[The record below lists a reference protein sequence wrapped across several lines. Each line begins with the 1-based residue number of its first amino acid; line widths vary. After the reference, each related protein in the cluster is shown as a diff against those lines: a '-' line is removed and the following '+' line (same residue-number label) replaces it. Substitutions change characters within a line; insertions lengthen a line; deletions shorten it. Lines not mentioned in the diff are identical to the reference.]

1 MESQLKLYR
10 SSTVGITSD
19 NFKLLCD
26 PWLRDG
32 EYYGAWS
39 HYPPYDLDKNLDEI
53 NSYDA
58 IYISHIHPDHCS
70 EKTLSMIS
78 KDIPIY
84 ILAYHSKFLKFKL
97 EKMGFKV
104 IEIQHNSEETL
115 SDDFKIQIMAA
126 DNCDP
131 ELCYKFNGCANI
143 LEKNETQQIDSLA
156 LIKVNGINILNLND
170 CPYELAKSTIKK
182 QLKKTKVDLLLLG
195 YGGAGPYPQC
205 FDNLDHDNKVIK
217 AKKKRDSFLQNA
229 TNFINDINPRY
240 FMPFAGTYF
249 LTGNLSSLQDLR
261 GVPSIDYASDHLENS
276 IKTNS
281 KCIRL
286 NVDNSINLKNF
297 QTSKKYVPISERD
310 IKNYI
315 KNTLSKKQLSY
326 ELDENVK
333 EEEIFN
339 LAKKAHIR
347 YLNKIEDIKIELNSN
362 ILIKV
367 LEKYIFIDNKNSKIS
382 LIDKNAIHSMNNYVL
397 YMLNPKLLKKILMG
411 PRYAHWNNAEIGS
424 HIKFFRKPDIFDRR
438 IYNAICYFHI

>member
-1 MESQLKLYR
+1 M
-10 SSTVGITSD
+10 
-19 NFKLLCD
+19 
-26 PWLRDG
+26 
-32 EYYGAWS
+32 
-39 HYPPYDLDKNLDEI
+39 
-53 NSYDA
+53 
-58 IYISHIHPDHCS
+58 
-70 EKTLSMIS
+70 
-78 KDIPIY
+78 
-84 ILAYHSKFLKFKL
+84 
-97 EKMGFKV
+97 
-104 IEIQHNSEETL
+104 
-115 SDDFKIQIMAA
+115 
-126 DNCDP
+126 
-131 ELCYKFNGCANI
+131 
-143 LEKNETQQIDSLA
+143 
-156 LIKVNGINILNLND
+156 
-170 CPYELAKSTIKK
+170 
-182 QLKKTKVDLLLLG
+182 LG

-217 AKKKRDSFLQNA
+217 AEKKRDSFLQNA
-229 TNFINDINPRY
+229 TNFINDINPGH
-240 FMPFAGTYF
+240 FIPFAGTYF

-326 ELDENVK
+326 ELDEDVK
-333 EEEIFN
+333 EEELFN

-367 LEKYIFIDNKNSKIS
+367 LEKYIFIDNKSSKIS
-382 LIDKNAIHSMNNYVL
+382 LIDKNTIHSMNNYIL
-397 YMLNPKLLKKILMG
+397 YTLNPKLLKKILMG